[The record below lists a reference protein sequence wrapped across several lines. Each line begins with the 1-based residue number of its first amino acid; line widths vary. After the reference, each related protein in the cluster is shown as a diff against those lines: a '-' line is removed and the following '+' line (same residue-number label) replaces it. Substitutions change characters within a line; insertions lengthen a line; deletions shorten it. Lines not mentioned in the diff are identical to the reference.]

1 MATRALTAKK
11 YGSSRKEKVDIQLTA
26 LIDIVVFL
34 LVFLIQVVTISKV
47 SIHLQGDIDLPSS
60 KSIDSVNR
68 AINIQINKNLEVYVE
83 DEKINLSPGDLWTEN
98 NSKLILEK
106 IKAVKAKFD
115 EVINKST
122 TVEKFSIIINLA
134 MDKNLEYNNIK
145 HLMDIAAYAGLV
157 QFKFIVVE

>member
-1 MATRALTAKK
+1 MSSGTLRAKK
-11 YGSSRKEKVDIQLTA
+11 YGSSRKEKIDIQLTA

-47 SIHLQGDIDLPSS
+47 SITLQGDIELPNS

-68 AINIQINKNLEVYVE
+68 AINIQINKNLEVFIE
-83 DEKINLSPGDLWTEN
+83 NEKIEVTPGELWTPA

-106 IKAVKAKFD
+106 LKAVKAKFD
-115 EVINKST
+115 EVIKSST

-134 MDKNLEYNNIK
+134 MDKNLEYANIK
-145 HLMDIAAYAGLV
+145 NLMDIASYAGLI